1 MCYAFDLNPYDFR
14 DSQGF
19 LPEVGVTG
27 SGAGSRLRIRYLRH
41 KPTGSSGLVYVAQFG
56 NGAGAWENAT
66 SVPVVTDLGGDW
78 EEVVVTDAVTAGAA
92 GRRFGRVRVTYT
104 D

>member
-1 MCYAFDLNPYDFR
+1 
-14 DSQGF
+14 
-19 LPEVGVTG
+19 
-27 SGAGSRLRIRYLRH
+27 
-41 KPTGSSGLVYVAQFG
+41 
-56 NGAGAWENAT
+56 
-66 SVPVVTDLGGDW
+66 VVTDLGGDW

>member
-1 MCYAFDLNPYDFR
+1 MLGVA
-14 DSQGF
+14 
-19 LPEVGVTG
+19 VGG
-27 SGAGSRLRIRYLRH
+27 SGGGRQLRIRCVRQ
-41 KPTGSSGLVYVAQFG
+41 KPSGGSGVVYVAQFG

-92 GRRFGRVRVTYT
+92 GRRFGRVKVTYT